1 MCFFYFVVCTCVFD
15 EQVEETLGPID
26 VLVNNAGVAVQ
37 SPSLKQTK
45 REWEK
50 VQHRP
55 ERGWKKKRTKFSLI
69 FLSARTVRTPSTRR
83 RPRGQGA
90 SEHNADHEAI

>member
-1 MCFFYFVVCTCVFD
+1 M
-15 EQVEETLGPID
+15 EETLGPID

-50 VQHRP
+50 VHIRAAGGRSGILGV
-55 ERGWKKKRTKFSLI
+55 ENSRFLVFWTKQRLLHQRSLLRQPGI
-69 FLSARTVRTPSTRR
+69 LALRSDPNT
-83 RPRGQGA
+83 
-90 SEHNADHEAI
+90 

>member
-1 MCFFYFVVCTCVFD
+1 MNSD
-15 EQVEETLGPID
+15 WLEQQVEEMLGPID

-50 VQHRP
+50 VQ
-55 ERGWKKKRTKFSLI
+55 
-69 FLSARTVRTPSTRR
+69 
-83 RPRGQGA
+83 QQ
-90 SEHNADHEAI
+90 